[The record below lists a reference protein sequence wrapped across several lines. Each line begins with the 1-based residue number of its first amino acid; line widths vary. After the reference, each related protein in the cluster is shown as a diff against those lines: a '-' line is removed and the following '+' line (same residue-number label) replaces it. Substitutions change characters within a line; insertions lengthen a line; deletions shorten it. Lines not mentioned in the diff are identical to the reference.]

1 MSTIAPAPP
10 TTARMIVAGPDVPG
24 AAQILTPEALEFVA
38 SLHERFAARR
48 HEILQ
53 ARQRAR
59 ALIEDGVDPDF
70 LPETRHIREDRTW
83 RVAGPG
89 PGLERRHVEI
99 TGPTDPKMAI
109 NALNSSA
116 NVWLAD
122 HEDALSPTWEN
133 VVGGQ
138 ASLHAAIR
146 GTLSHT
152 SPEGK

>member
-1 MSTIAPAPP
+1 
-10 TTARMIVAGPDVPG
+10 
-24 AAQILTPEALEFVA
+24 
-38 SLHERFAARR
+38 
-48 HEILQ
+48 
-53 ARQRAR
+53 
-59 ALIEDGVDPDF
+59 
-70 LPETRHIREDRTW
+70 
-83 RVAGPG
+83 
-89 PGLERRHVEI
+89 
-99 TGPTDPKMAI
+99 TDPKMAI

-152 SPEGK
+152 SPEGKTYTLRSTDLTDLPTIVMRPRGWHLIEKNIRFEDRAGTQTPAAGSLVDFGLFFLHNAAELIARGRGPYFSLPKLEG